1 MDQSLRIFHVFKVAK
16 ERPFRDNLIKK
27 RSVGQEHC
35 LLNRRGEIIRKK
47 FGEDLSEMVPQGF
60 VVRVLMAKRNAKR
73 PSESF
78 GGEWFV
84 ECTRKEEIERWL
96 SC

>member
-1 MDQSLRIFHVFKVAK
+1 MDQSLRIFHVLKVAK
-16 ERPFRDNLIKK
+16 EGPFRDNLIKK